1 MLSTLVVV
9 MLSGAP
15 KTGGVYVPQ
24 NARSLVDAPFA
35 TADELGFIQ
44 YLEFTP
50 SEFSVH
56 WVLETEKYPWRMN
69 KGALE
74 VKRPSGWETP
84 SWEEKDGVIETS
96 LFESRLVFVKGS
108 MEQRKK
114 TARARFEREQ
124 WARLAGTWGE
134 GADAITIEKN
144 GQLVKAG
151 KRAPA
156 TLDVCAPDCEEVP
169 AICITRDETLWLE
182 QGDALIEMPDERALC
197 VGYRTGT
204 QTHGTERKR
213 MTAAPKA
220 ATATLVQVRAA
231 LEARRRQIA
240 ECWLEA
246 RPAQTKLTVQ
256 LARSGL
262 IERVQVANGTE
273 SIAFC
278 VTGVLARL
286 ALAPQSEARPF
297 EIDLNFEAQ

>member
-1 MLSTLVVV
+1 MLSMLVVV

-15 KTGGVYVPQ
+15 KTGGVYVPE

-35 TADELGFIQ
+35 TDDELGFIH
-44 YLEFTP
+44 YLEFTR

-56 WVLETEKYPWRMN
+56 WVLETQKYAWRMN

-74 VKRPSGWETP
+74 VKRPEGWETP
-84 SWEEKDGVIETS
+84 SWEEKDGVVETS
-96 LFESRLVFVKGS
+96 LFEDKLVFVKGS

-124 WARLAGTWGE
+124 WGRLAGRWGE
-134 GADAITIEKN
+134 GTDAITIEKN
-144 GQLVKAG
+144 GQLVKDG

-156 TLDVCAPDCEEVP
+156 KLDVCAPDCAEVP
-169 AICITRDETLWLE
+169 AICITREGTLWLE

-197 VGYRTGT
+197 AGNHTGT
-204 QTHGTERKR
+204 PTQGTERKR
-213 MTAAPKA
+213 ATAAPKA

-231 LEARRRQIA
+231 LEARRRNIA

-246 RPAQTKLTVQ
+246 RPAETKLTVQ

-273 SIAFC
+273 SIAYC
-278 VTGVLARL
+278 ITGVLARL
-286 ALAPQSEARPF
+286 AFAPQSESRPF
-297 EIDLNFEAQ
+297 EIDLSLDAQ